1 LPDTAADIRKKG
13 LILCDNFHK
22 HRWHIRY
29 SQARPTQL
37 RWPKFV
43 TRQDCSGLVSA
54 IMWRLGVFPAVNWAY
69 QNTWS
74 LIELGQPVRSRT
86 MARPMDVVFYG
97 PSPNNPTHVAIYTGN
112 GQVLSNGSYPMRR
125 LPIDYRSDRIAIRRY
140 IGNDPN
146 T

>member
-1 LPDTAADIRKKG
+1 MPTYAQTITNG
-13 LILCDNFHK
+13 LALCDNHYR

-43 TRQDCSGLVSA
+43 TRQDCSGLVSN
-54 IMWRLGVFPAVNWAY
+54 IMWRLNVMPDVNWYY

-74 LIELGQPVRSRT
+74 LIKLGQPVNT
-86 MARPMDVVFYG
+86 KALAKPMDIVFYG
-97 PSPNNPTHVAIYTGN
+97 PTANNPIHVAIYTGN

-125 LPIDYRSDRIAIRRY
+125 LPIDYRRDRIAIRRY
-140 IGNDPN
+140 IGTDPN